1 MAQIWK
7 EQLDWS
13 RHQNKMDASVNYHQ
27 KINFV
32 PKWVFFVRVCSF
44 TFEFHTINQIRECLA
59 YYSQKIHPSSRVDFG
74 AADHWEF
81 QRWFERLPMYLM
93 EEPKRQKVVKA
104 LTSAIKQFEAEG
116 FNNSDSI
123 NY

>member
-13 RHQNKMDASVNYHQ
+13 LHQNKMDTPVNYHL

-32 PKWVFFVRVCSF
+32 PKWIFFVRVCSF
-44 TFEFHTINQIRECLA
+44 TFEFHTTNQIRECLA
-59 YYSQKIHPSSRVDFG
+59 YYSQKIHFSSRIDIG
-74 AADHWEF
+74 SGDHWEF
-81 QRWFERLPMYLM
+81 QRWFERLPMYLT

-104 LTSAIKQFEAEG
+104 LTKAIKQFEAEG
-116 FNNSDSI
+116 FNNTDSI